1 MRHHGRADRQT
12 AVSDLQNLLRALE
25 EGELTPAELAHS
37 DALCG
42 TRWDEFVCMEVGDI
56 AHYDQKGHNRWSA
69 SPAHLTVV
77 ALWVSLTALE
87 EDIM

>member
-1 MRHHGRADRQT
+1 MVKVTAKRRYQTYKAFCDRW
-12 AVSDLQNLLRALE
+12 R
-25 EGELTPAELAHS
+25 EGKLTPQELAHG

-42 TRWDEFVCMEVGDI
+42 PTWDEFASMEVGGV
-56 AHYDQKGHNRWSA
+56 AHYNVKGHNRWSA

-77 ALWVSLTALE
+77 ALWVSRTALE